1 MIKLQ
6 KDLTDYLLPLVI
18 LFPLL
23 LITGPFLPD
32 LVVVL
37 FSLFFLFKYL
47 NFEFNKKSRFFLLSI
62 LLFYLLINIS
72 SLLSDHILIS
82 LKSSFFYFR
91 FIFFAFIIAIL
102 VPKLEK
108 DERSSKYFNF
118 TFQTIIL
125 FF

>member
-18 LFPLL
+18 LFPLF

-37 FSLFFLFKYL
+37 FSFFFLVKYL

-72 SLLSDHILIS
+72 SYNLYLGNMDL
-82 LKSSFFYFR
+82 
-91 FIFFAFIIAIL
+91 
-102 VPKLEK
+102 PM
-108 DERSSKYFNF
+108 
-118 TFQTIIL
+118 
-125 FF
+125 

>member
-37 FSLFFLFKYL
+37 FSFFFLVKYL

-108 DERSSKYFNF
+108 DEEVLNILI
-118 TFQTIIL
+118 TFQTILL